1 MKLYVLRHGRAE
13 PHALTDAQR
22 RLTPSGR
29 QDLARL
35 LTSCRDQLQP
45 LEEVWVSPLLRA
57 RQSAEVVSEVLDRQL
72 PTQVCD
78 TLVPEAD
85 LDGLYQQL
93 YSSDCEH
100 LMLVTHQPLVGE
112 FVNDLCGTEPGHH
125 YFGTSTLA
133 CIDTEFV
140 AAGMGELLWL
150 RHPLM

>member
-13 PHALTDAQR
+13 SHALTDAQR
-22 RLTPSGR
+22 RLTASGR

-35 LTSCRDQLQP
+35 LTSCQSQLQP
-45 LEEVWVSPLLRA
+45 LQELWVSPLVRA
-57 RQSAEVVSEVLDRQL
+57 RQSAEVVCEVLDRHI
-72 PTQVCD
+72 PTHICD
-78 TLVPEAD
+78 NLVPEAD

-100 LMLVTHQPLVGE
+100 LLLVTHQPLVGE
-112 FVNDLCGTEPGHH
+112 LVNDLCGAEPGHH

-133 CIDTEFV
+133 CIDAEFI
-140 AAGMGELLWL
+140 ASGMGELQWL

>member
-1 MKLYVLRHGRAE
+1 MKLYVLRHERAE

-72 PTQVCD
+72 ATQVCD

-85 LDGLYQQL
+85 LDGLR
-93 YSSDCEH
+93 SEEH
-100 LMLVTHQPLVGE
+100 M
-112 FVNDLCGTEPGHH
+112 
-125 YFGTSTLA
+125 S
-133 CIDTEFV
+133 
-140 AAGMGELLWL
+140 ELQS
-150 RHPLM
+150 RG